1 MIRND
6 DAVTG
11 SSTVNRRSQ
20 GCIVVVGAGW
30 CWMIWCGVSI
40 LVRLHLFGRQSE
52 GDRDFVA
59 GDIVPCVVH

>member
-1 MIRND
+1 
-6 DAVTG
+6 VYCG
-11 SSTVNRRSQ
+11 L
-20 GCIVVVGAGW
+20 VGAGW